1 MNLFLSLF
9 IILFIGFIGGYVFEK
24 IHIPKIIFYIFLG
37 ILIGPSVLNIV
48 DQTLIQISSYLR
60 QIALV
65 IILTR
70 SGLSLDLKAL
80 KAIGRPALLMCFV
93 PACFEI
99 LGVTIFAPLFL
110 SISYFEAMLLG
121 SVLAAVSPAIVAPR
135 MIKLINEG
143 YGLKHHVPE
152 LILAGSSCD
161 DIFVIV
167 LFYSF
172 KGLVSNNTLDIWTIS
187 QIPISI
193 ISGVI
198 IGIISGYFLKFI
210 ISKIKINDI
219 GSVILL
225 LSFSFGLIALEN
237 VCKPYFSISSLLSI
251 IVIAI
256 ILRLKIKDKAKQI
269 QIKYDALWNCFEILL
284 FALVGIAV
292 EIKYAFS
299 KEGAII
305 LGIILIALIFRSIG
319 VVISILFTNYTF
331 KEKLFIII
339 SYLPKATVQAS
350 IGGIALMEHLSCGTL
365 ILTSAVLS
373 ILITAPIG
381 ALLIDCLY
389 KKLLI
394 KEDEI
399 KQIDKS

>member
-9 IILFIGFIGGYVFEK
+9 IILFIGLIGGYVFEK
-24 IHIPKIIFYIFLG
+24 IHIPKIIFYILLG

-319 VVISILFTNYTF
+319 VVISILFTNYTY

>member
-9 IILFIGFIGGYVFEK
+9 IILFIGLIGGYVFEK
-24 IHIPKIIFYIFLG
+24 IHIPKIIFYILLG

-319 VVISILFTNYTF
+319 VVISILFTNYTY

-399 KQIDKS
+399 KQIDNS